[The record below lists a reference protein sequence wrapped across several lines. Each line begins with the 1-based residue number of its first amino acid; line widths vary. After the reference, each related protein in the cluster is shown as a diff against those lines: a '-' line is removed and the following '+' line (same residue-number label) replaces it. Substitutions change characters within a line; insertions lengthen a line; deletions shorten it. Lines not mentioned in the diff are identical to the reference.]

1 LDHAA
6 GGELAYPAAAGLSD
20 GYDTHVAGVIAVDAQ
35 HPDCSLVY
43 APETGATV
51 IHYDDGSNC

>member
-1 LDHAA
+1 
-6 GGELAYPAAAGLSD
+6 LAYPAAAGLSD
-20 GYDTHVAGVIAVDAQ
+20 GYDTHVAGVIAADAQ